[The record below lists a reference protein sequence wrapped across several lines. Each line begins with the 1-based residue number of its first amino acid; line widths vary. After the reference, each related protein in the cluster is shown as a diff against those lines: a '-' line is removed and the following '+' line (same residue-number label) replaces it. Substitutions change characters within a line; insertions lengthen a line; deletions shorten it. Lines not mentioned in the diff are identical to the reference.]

1 MFFQVWERKCGKQG
15 NCWVYDNDRFRNVL
29 FGTTIIF
36 LSLGSFFDFL
46 MIFFSH
52 RLKNIYDDEDDKT
65 ETNGELNSNIV
76 VEKTA
81 DDFAMD
87 IVKNEKQ

>member
-1 MFFQVWERKCGKQG
+1 M
-15 NCWVYDNDRFRNVL
+15 YDNDRFRNVL

>member
-1 MFFQVWERKCGKQG
+1 
-15 NCWVYDNDRFRNVL
+15 
-29 FGTTIIF
+29 
-36 LSLGSFFDFL
+36 